1 MISCLSAPKFE
12 HSATSDWREAQV
24 FSKVRQRRLDQIQI
38 NDKWRWLEW
47 HICIGRCSCFGPNG
61 RSVCIST
68 AKTGFLMAETN
79 KKKTVQGISRE
90 TMGLLLGFIGVV
102 IFGATLPATRAA
114 VVDLAPWFVT
124 TGRAAVAGLIALG
137 VLLVLR
143 RKRPAR
149 ALRRDILIVSFCV
162 CFGFPGLIG
171 LAMQTVPA
179 SHGGV
184 VLGILPLG
192 TAICGAL
199 FAGERPSTAYW
210 ICGIIG
216 ALLVVAFALRESD
229 MTLTIGDIYLFLSV
243 IAASVG
249 YVFSGKLSRDMP
261 GWEVISWALIIALPL
276 TIPLALWLV
285 PADPFAVRSS
295 AWIGFAYA
303 ALMSMYLGFFPWNA
317 GLAMGGVARVSQV
330 QLLQTF
336 VTLIVSALF
345 LGEKIDAATLIFA
358 VAVVGVVLIG
368 RLTGIKRAN

>member
-1 MISCLSAPKFE
+1 MTETDIANK
-12 HSATSDWREAQV
+12 
-24 FSKVRQRRLDQIQI
+24 
-38 NDKWRWLEW
+38 
-47 HICIGRCSCFGPNG
+47 GR
-61 RSVCIST
+61 
-68 AKTGFLMAETN
+68 
-79 KKKTVQGISRE
+79 GISRE
-90 TMGLLLGFIGVV
+90 TLGLLLGFLGVV

-124 TGRAAVAGLIALG
+124 TGRAAVAGFIALA
-137 VLLVLR
+137 VLLLLR
-143 RKRPAR
+143 RRLPAH
-149 ALRRDILIVSFCV
+149 ALWRDIIIVSLCV

-192 TAICGAL
+192 TAICGAI
-199 FAGERPSTAYW
+199 FTGERPSPAYW

-229 MTLTIGDIYLFLSV
+229 VTLTIGDIYLFLSV
-243 IAASVG
+243 IAASIG
-249 YVFSGKLSRDMP
+249 YAFSGKLSREMP
-261 GWEVISWALIIALPL
+261 GWEVISWALVIALPM
-276 TIPLALWLV
+276 TIPLAIWLM
-285 PADPFAVRSS
+285 PADPLAVRNS

-336 VTLIVSALF
+336 VTLIVAAIF
-345 LGEKIDAATLIFA
+345 LEERIDAVTIVFA
-358 VAVVGVVLIG
+358 VAVVAVVLLG
-368 RLTGIKRAN
+368 RLTAVKRAI

>member
-1 MISCLSAPKFE
+1 
-12 HSATSDWREAQV
+12 
-24 FSKVRQRRLDQIQI
+24 
-38 NDKWRWLEW
+38 
-47 HICIGRCSCFGPNG
+47 
-61 RSVCIST
+61 
-68 AKTGFLMAETN
+68 MADSNMT
-79 KKKTVQGISRE
+79 KKMGSISRE
-90 TMGLLLGFIGVV
+90 TLGLLLGFVGVV

-137 VLLVLR
+137 VLLILR
-143 RKRPAR
+143 RRFPKRELWPN
-149 ALRRDILIVSFCV
+149 ITIVSFCV

-199 FAGERPSTAYW
+199 FAGERPSTGYW
-210 ICGIIG
+210 ICGILG
-216 ALLVVAFALRESD
+216 AVLVVAFAMRESD
-229 MTLTIGDIYLFLSV
+229 MVLTIGDVYLFLSV

-249 YVFSGKLSRDMP
+249 YAFSGKLSRDMP
-261 GWEVISWALIIALPL
+261 GWEVISWALIVALPL
-276 TIPLALWLV
+276 TIPLALWLM
-285 PADPFAVRSS
+285 PADPSVVRSS

-303 ALMSMYLGFFPWNA
+303 AIMSMYLGFFPWNA

-336 VTLIVSALF
+336 VTLVISALI
-345 LGEKIDAATLIFA
+345 LGEKIDAETMIFA
-358 VAVVGVVLIG
+358 VAVVGVVMLG
-368 RLTGIKRAN
+368 RMTGIKRMN